1 MMDVKEQ
8 ALRNFESAMRS
19 YLLHRHDFCGE
30 NRFDISDMEERL
42 EFLKQIQWNTAEE
55 DKIRKTVAL
64 ARYEMLLALDDN
76 LSTCKNTI
84 NESPTLLLSFLRT
97 KIAELDDEKQKDLI
111 YKNVKYIECMCK
123 NEMMIEEKLSN
134 WPKLDLG
141 IANKIKESTL
151 ATIWNKLSKSLDEC
165 DNATQFRD
173 RIIKKI
179 EENRGEEECKKIREN
194 ISNEQKKLL
203 DELAK
208 CEMAFGI
215 NNRPIEKNNLN
226 MNKET
231 PKK

>member
-42 EFLKQIQWNTAEE
+42 EFLKPIQLNSAEE
-55 DKIRKTVAL
+55 YKIRETVAL
-64 ARYEMLLALDDN
+64 TRYNLLLARDN
-76 LSTCKNTI
+76 NLAICKNTI
-84 NESPTLLLSFLRT
+84 NKSSSLLFSFLRT
-97 KIAELDDEKQKDLI
+97 KIAELDDEEQKDLI
-111 YKNVKYIECMCK
+111 YKNIKYIECMCK
-123 NEMMIEEKLSN
+123 NEMMIEQKLST

-141 IANKIKESTL
+141 TADTIKNSTL
-151 ATIWNKLSKSLDEC
+151 EAVWNKLSKSLDKCE
-165 DNATQFRD
+165 NATQFRD
-173 RIIKKI
+173 CIIKEI
-179 EENRGEEECKKIREN
+179 ETNRGEEECKKIREN
-194 ISNEQKKLL
+194 ISNEQKKML